1 MRKTRIVANGA
12 GVLGIVVLTL
22 AQAGCA
28 SGWIPT
34 SRVTRVF
41 APEPVA
47 ENPLLVPI
55 DDFEAVWNKT
65 VAEVGAY
72 FEVASE
78 NRLSRT
84 IVTEP
89 KISATVLEPWLGD
102 AVTMQDRVE
111 ATLQTIRRFAIIKVD
126 PAPNGGFLVKVEV
139 HKELEDM
146 VKPDRQMMG
155 RAVFNNEFPV
165 NRARETVGP
174 VPVAVGWIARGRDPN
189 LEQAILSGVRGAF
202 FL

>member
-1 MRKTRIVANGA
+1 MRKSRNVANGA
-12 GVLGIVVLTL
+12 GLAGLVALALT
-22 AQAGCA
+22 QAGCA

-41 APEPVA
+41 APQPAA
-47 ENPLLVPI
+47 ENPLLIPI

-65 VAEVGAY
+65 VAEVGGY
-72 FEVASE
+72 FEVATE

-84 IVTEP
+84 IVTQP

-102 AVTMQDRVE
+102 TTTLADRVE
-111 ATLQTIRRFAIIKVD
+111 ATLQTVRRFAIVKVE

-146 VKPDRQMMG
+146 VKPDRQAMG

-165 NRARETVGP
+165 NRSRETVGP
-174 VPVAVGWIARGRDPN
+174 VPVAVGWIPRGRDAS
-189 LEQAILSGVRGAF
+189 LEQAILAGIRDAF

>member
-1 MRKTRIVANGA
+1 MRKSRVVAKGA
-12 GVLGIVVLTL
+12 GLVGAFALTL

-47 ENPLLVPI
+47 ENPLRVPV

-65 VAEVGAY
+65 VAEVGGY
-72 FEVASE
+72 FDVASE

-84 IVTEP
+84 ITTEP
-89 KISATVLEPWLGD
+89 KISPTVLEPWLADSTTLG
-102 AVTMQDRVE
+102 DRVE
-111 ATLQTIRRFAIIKVD
+111 ATLQTIRRRAIIKID

-146 VKPDRQMMG
+146 IKPDRQMAG

-165 NRARETVGP
+165 NRSRETVGP
-174 VPVAVGWIARGRDPN
+174 VPVAVGWIPRGRDAN
-189 LEQAILSGVRGAF
+189 LEQVILSGIRSAF

>member
-1 MRKTRIVANGA
+1 MRKSRIIASGA
-12 GVLGIVVLTL
+12 GVLGAVVLTL

-47 ENPLLVPI
+47 ENPLLVPV

-65 VAEVGAY
+65 VAELGGY
-72 FEVASE
+72 FDVASE

-89 KISATVLEPWLGD
+89 KMSATVLEPWLAD
-102 AVTMQDRVE
+102 TTTIQDRVE
-111 ATLQTIRRFAIIKVD
+111 ATLQTIRRFAIVKVD

-165 NRARETVGP
+165 NRIRETVGP
-174 VPVAVGWIARGRDPN
+174 VPVAVGWIARGRDAN
-189 LEQAILSGVRGAF
+189 LEQAILSGIRSAF